1 MVVNGLKSTIKKSE
15 IKLNL
20 VSYLIPYTKKKKNS
34 HKTHIIEVEE
44 KNLWIILKTV
54 LSYEMKPI

>member
-1 MVVNGLKSTIKKSE
+1 MQ
-15 IKLNL
+15 
-20 VSYLIPYTKKKKNS
+20 KKKNS
-34 HKTHIIEVEE
+34 HKSHIIEVEE